1 MAKRSKEDAEKT
13 RTRILASALELF
25 TRKGY
30 EHTTFTDVAARLKM
44 TKGAV
49 YWHFESKQAL
59 LLALIDE
66 MLEKFSRQVAEL
78 LPSGETSFAKL
89 SFPQVSD
96 MMVRLANQT
105 VSDPRRRSF
114 FLLMHEQTRWS
125 SSSMDQVR
133 EELLKN
139 KRSGPW
145 QAFHSAVMNDLENGN
160 VRKGVDAVQVAS
172 CCIALWNGLV
182 HLHIANFLACGL
194 EETLRN
200 AYAAIWRDISKMTK
214 KENEDGKERE

>member
-1 MAKRSKEDAEKT
+1 MARRTKEEAEKT
-13 RTRILASALELF
+13 RARILANALSLF
-25 TRKGY
+25 AKKGY
-30 EHTTFTDVAARLKM
+30 DHTTFNDIAERLKM

-182 HLHIANFLACGL
+182 HSHIANFLACGL

>member
-1 MAKRSKEDAEKT
+1 MARKAKVDAEKT
-13 RTRILASALELF
+13 RTKILASALSLF
-25 TRKGY
+25 VKKGY
-30 EHTTFTDVAARLKM
+30 ENTTFTDVAARLKM

-66 MLEKFSRQVAEL
+66 MLEKFSRQVSEL
-78 LPSGETSFAKL
+78 LPSGENSFAKL
-89 SFPQVSD
+89 SFTQVAD
-96 MMVRLANQT
+96 MMVRLANLT
-105 VSDPRRRSF
+105 VSDPNRRAF

-145 QAFHSAVMNDLENGN
+145 QAFYSSVANDVHNGK
-160 VRKGVDAVQVAS
+160 VRKDVDATQVAS
-172 CCIALWNGLV
+172 CCVALWNGLV
-182 HLHIANFLACGL
+182 HSHIANFLACNL
-194 EETLRN
+194 EDTLRN
-200 AYAAIWRDISKMTK
+200 AYAAIWRDISKK
-214 KENEDGKERE
+214 